1 MYSSEDLEKF
11 YFDYQTEW
19 MPRGMSI
26 QAYCS
31 RNNVPYKVLDR
42 WIRDIYKKV
51 VPVQIIGTPEE
62 LKIENPRH
70 TATRQETTKG
80 NDNVIIKISI
90 STSSGMELSRDGLD
104 YSGLKMFIEKNWRAC
119 YAEHNRNEQIL
130 LHQELYG
137 YALQVQQDPSSDP
150 SSAWKGAA
158 ERRSVY
164 CDVKEPQACPSVFVR
179 QDLFQSLR
187 EALCTGISV
196 HECR

>member
-19 MPRGMSI
+19 MPRGRSI

-31 RNNVPYKVLDR
+31 RNNVPYKVLDG

-51 VPVQIIGTPEE
+51 VPVQIIGTLEE

-80 NDNVIIKISI
+80 NNNVSIIRVQEWNSVKTDLI
-90 STSSGMELSRDGLD
+90 TAASRCL
-104 YSGLKMFIEKNWRAC
+104 LKNWRAC
-119 YAEHNRNEQIL
+119 YAEHNQNEQIL

-137 YALQVQQDPSSDP
+137 YALQVQQDPSSDQ

-158 ERRSVY
+158 ERRI
-164 CDVKEPQACPSVFVR
+164 F
-179 QDLFQSLR
+179 L
-187 EALCTGISV
+187 
-196 HECR
+196 